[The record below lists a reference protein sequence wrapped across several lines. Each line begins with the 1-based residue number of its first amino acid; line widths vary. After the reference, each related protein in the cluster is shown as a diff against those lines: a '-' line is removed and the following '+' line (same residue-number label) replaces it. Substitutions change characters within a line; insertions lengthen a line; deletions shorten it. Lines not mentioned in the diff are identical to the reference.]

1 MGKRDC
7 GDKLSNS
14 GNILKLLVPSHIW
27 KYMSGWSNFSGMV
40 ISKKINESKMDNRG
54 SKSSVLNN
62 ILVKEQWVN
71 GSWLVRFIFTN
82 LRCILRGF
90 ERNRDIYHS
99 LSHNMCL
106 SSRVK
111 IPSKQFCLYP
121 YRPLQNYA
129 SLSTLALGGK
139 KK

>member
-1 MGKRDC
+1 M
-7 GDKLSNS
+7 
-14 GNILKLLVPSHIW
+14 
-27 KYMSGWSNFSGMV
+27 Y
-40 ISKKINESKMDNRG
+40 SK
-54 SKSSVLNN
+54 
-62 ILVKEQWVN
+62 
-71 GSWLVRFIFTN
+71 
-82 LRCILRGF
+82 GF

-139 KK
+139 KKIEGRLNYSTSTRLIQGFGLV